1 MSVLFQKPTS
11 QFIMKSLMI
20 KDKSSKKTEDLTMYF
35 YKTQCHDIFMTKDLS
50 SKNKKIGMNVVPS

>member
-1 MSVLFQKPTS
+1 MSVLFQKPTL
-11 QFIMKSLMI
+11 QFIMKSVMI
-20 KDKSSKKTEDLTMYF
+20 KDKSSKKDLNMYF